1 MDKRIKILRGWKAV
15 ERIDIEKNFN
25 ATYALINKDLRSL
38 KIVICKEEMNIFYKN
53 ELIHMIDIINH
64 KDIDFRGTWNFK
76 QTIEL
81 LEYDLMKNYDN
92 VKKDKLIQFKNYIDC
107 FFKQSGINFKIGHST
122 IKTFYQLFY
131 NQIVLYDIDN
141 TIYSYRYTYS
151 CLARLLNTTDM
162 LKNKNLTDKC
172 LLIDSCKN
180 RGLLKNHLSD
190 KIKNSL
196 VGGINE

>member
-1 MDKRIKILRGWKAV
+1 MDKRIIVLKGWNAV
-15 ERIDIEKNFN
+15 DRVDVEKNFN
-25 ATYALINKDLRSL
+25 ATYMLINKDLRSL
-38 KIVICKEEMNIFYKN
+38 KVAICKNELHVFYKN

-107 FFKQSGINFKIGHST
+107 LKKQSGINFKIGHST

-162 LKNKNLTDKC
+162 LKNKKLTDKC
-172 LLIDSCKN
+172 FIVECGKN
-180 RGLLKNHLSD
+180 KGLLKNHLNDFS
-190 KIKNSL
+190 KKYL